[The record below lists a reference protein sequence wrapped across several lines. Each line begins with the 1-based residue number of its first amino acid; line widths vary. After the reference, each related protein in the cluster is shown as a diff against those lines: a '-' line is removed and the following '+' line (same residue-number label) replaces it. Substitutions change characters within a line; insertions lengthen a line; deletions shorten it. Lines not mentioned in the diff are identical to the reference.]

1 MRLDISPRLAVTL
14 LALMALYMADSW
26 HVILADSGLSWPILA
41 DNGRAWGN
49 PAVVT
54 RW

>member
-14 LALMALYMADSW
+14 LALMVLYMADSW
-26 HVILADSGLSWPILA
+26 HVILAGGDTVPVYVQAGPTI
-41 DNGRAWGN
+41 
-49 PAVVT
+49 T